1 MTDTDDMRDDADRKL
16 KDAEDDAQRL
26 RDAADEADRT
36 SEESG
41 S

>member
-16 KDAEDDAQRL
+16 REAEDEARRL
-26 RDAADEADRT
+26 REAADEADQA